1 MSTFFKQ
8 FDKSDRSLI
17 SNYLRKDVL
26 MFIHFKRITVVIVL
40 FLSILIPLSS
50 IAQVQTKRTAI
61 EKHIKLLSDKLKLN
75 GGQIKKIKF
84 ILEDQSEEIA
94 VAMNANRGS
103 RQATD
108 EAIEEITK
116 NTDDKIKA
124 ILTEK
129 QMEAYIKIIEERAG
143 QTNKQIKDSTNLKTP
158 DVL

>member
-1 MSTFFKQ
+1 MILSMSTFFKQ

-75 GGQIKKIKF
+75 GSQIKKIKF

-108 EAIEEITK
+108 EAIKEITK

-129 QMEAYIKIIEERAG
+129 QMEAYIKII
-143 QTNKQIKDSTNLKTP
+143 
-158 DVL
+158 

>member
-1 MSTFFKQ
+1 
-8 FDKSDRSLI
+8 
-17 SNYLRKDVL
+17 
-26 MFIHFKRITVVIVL
+26 MFIHFKRVTVVIVL

-61 EKHIKLLSDKLKLN
+61 EKRIKLLSDKLKLN